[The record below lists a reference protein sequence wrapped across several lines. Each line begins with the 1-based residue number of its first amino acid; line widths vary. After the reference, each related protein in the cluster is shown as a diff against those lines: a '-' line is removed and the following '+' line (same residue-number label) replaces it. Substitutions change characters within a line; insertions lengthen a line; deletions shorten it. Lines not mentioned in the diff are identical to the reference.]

1 MVNSQMADRPTF
13 VSPLEA
19 MMASSCG
26 TASLRALCGR
36 ARIGAAGLLVGL
48 VAGCGD
54 ANKYVEPP
62 PPEVT
67 VAAPVRR
74 DGAEYF
80 EARGMAQPVMSVDI
94 RARVKGFL
102 KERHFKEGSNVNE
115 GQLLLVI
122 DEEPFQV
129 ALDQAK
135 TRLAEAEASLE
146 KARDSRAREVARA
159 QLALDESQL
168 ELARVAETRQRNL
181 ISRGAGTREELDQAE
196 ANRKKNEAQVDA
208 DRAHLEQVQADYK
221 TNILSAEANVAAV
234 RTAVRNAEI
243 ELGYCRMHA
252 PISGRI
258 SRVNYHVGNLVGD
271 GQASLLATIVKF
283 DPIYAYTYASESDVL
298 EYRKRTGRQGQPGPD
313 EPPIP
318 MELALANEVD
328 YPHRGQLDYMD
339 PGFNPDTGTI
349 QVRGIF
355 PNPDGAILPGYFVR
369 IRVPNDQKKGAL
381 LVPE

>member
-102 KERHFKEGSNVNE
+102 KERHFKEGSNVAE

-129 ALDQAK
+129 SLDQAK

-146 KARDSRAREVARA
+146 KAKDSRAREVARA

-181 ISRGAGTREELDQAE
+181 ISRGAGTREEMDQAE

-208 DRAHLEQVQADYK
+208 DRAHLEQAEADYK

-271 GQASLLATIVKF
+271 GQASLLATIVKL
-283 DPIYAYTYASESDVL
+283 DPIYAYVNLSEHDL
-298 EYRKRTGRQGQPGPD
+298 LRYRAQAD
-313 EPPIP
+313 NADADAEAMP
-318 MELALANEVD
+318 MELALAHEKG
-328 YPHRGQLDYMD
+328 YPHLGKADYQD
-339 PGFNPDTGTI
+339 PGLDPGTGTI
-349 QVRGIF
+349 RLRGIF
-355 PNPDGAILPGYFVR
+355 PNPKGEILPGLFVR
-369 IRVPNDQKKGAL
+369 VRV
-381 LVPE
+381 